1 MSYSPLRSAG
11 CIAALGAAV
20 ALAGCQSYEQQ
31 PLDPATHRAAWHG
44 RTPTDPG
51 VTDFARWL
59 QRSGASDAG
68 PYDPSDGIDAGEAEL
83 IALVY
88 NPDLRL
94 ERLRAG
100 VAAAMADHAGRWDDP
115 RLGVD
120 LLRITENVPDPWIF
134 STGLAITLPISGRLE
149 AEQARADAAY
159 RAELFAVAEQ
169 EWRVRH
175 EVRRAWLEWS
185 AMKLRAEQQA
195 RLIERIGGLIE
206 ATQKL
211 ADAGELPPTEAG
223 LFVLERAQRRHE
235 LRRMRGRVEVSEQ
248 RLRALMGLSPKAA
261 LSLTAGLDVVMPSE
275 ADRDG
280 RVSVDHHPS
289 LAQREQAYAVAEE
302 KLRREVRKQ
311 YPDLTI
317 GPVAGEE
324 EGQSRIGLSG
334 GVPLS
339 ILNANKQGIA
349 EAKAERELA
358 RAAYETA
365 YEQLVGSL
373 AQARANAS
381 ALRAERELIA
391 EELAPLVD
399 RQVADARRLLELG
412 EGGALVLLESLV
424 RAHRARLQLI
434 DVRLDE
440 ARANAE
446 VRYLAPPDHKTKTN
460 PNPPSADSAE
470 EVSP

>member
-1 MSYSPLRSAG
+1 LPFSPLRSAG

-20 ALAGCQSYEQQ
+20 GLAGCQSYEQQ
-31 PLDPATHRAAWHG
+31 PLDPAAHRAAWHG
-44 RTPTDPG
+44 RTPADPG

-68 PYDPSDGIDAGEAEL
+68 PYDPADGIDAGEAEL

-88 NPDLRL
+88 NPGLRL

-100 VAAAMADHAGRWDDP
+100 VAAATAEHAGRWDDP
-115 RLGVD
+115 RLGFD
-120 LLRITENVPDPWIF
+120 LLRITENVPEPWIF
-134 STGLAITLPISGRLE
+134 SSGLAITLPISGRLE
-149 AEQARADAAY
+149 AEQDRADAAY
-159 RAELFAVAEQ
+159 RARLFAVAEQ

-175 EVRRAWLEWS
+175 EVRRAFLQWS
-185 AMKLRAEQQA
+185 AMKLKTEQQA
-195 RLIERIGGLIE
+195 RFIERIGGLIT

-211 ADAGELPPTEAG
+211 ADAGELPPTQAG

-235 LRRMRGRVEVSEQ
+235 LRRMRGRLEASEQ

-261 LSLTAGLDVVMPSE
+261 LSLNAGLNVMQSGEDP
-275 ADRDG
+275 DG
-280 RVSVDHHPS
+280 PASVEHHPS
-289 LAQREQAYAVAEE
+289 LAHREQAHAVAEQA
-302 KLRREVRKQ
+302 LRREVRKQ

-324 EGQSRIGLSG
+324 EGQSRVGLSG
-334 GVPLS
+334 GIPLP

-349 EAKAERELA
+349 EARAERELA
-358 RAAYETA
+358 RAAYETR
-365 YEQLVGSL
+365 YEELVGSL
-373 AQARANAS
+373 AQARAAS
-381 ALRAERELIA
+381 AGFREERALIA

-424 RAHRARLQLI
+424 RAHQARLHLI

-440 ARANAE
+440 ARAHAE
-446 VRYLAPPDHKTKTN
+446 LRYLTPPARQPKTN
-460 PNPPSADSAE
+460 PNPSSAGSAE
-470 EVSP
+470 EVTP